1 MSVCIFELC
10 RRKTSIVNKKL
21 AKTWLS
27 CVITRRSFWMDG
39 AKLCL
44 LVSKPSLA
52 ALRNLSIKN
61 RSEDKR
67 HQKHR
72 KNPRFCSGWTSVE
85 GPECLEQDSMRDKIR
100 QLLQIYKA
108 HVYWMGKGQ
117 WNPLAPC
124 RADPLSHDPDK
135 TQTVPPESKVA
146 LSVKFSSPVPWW
158 SLSQGFWVVRSPCGC
173 RTSWLWPDPLLF
185 DQ

>member
-1 MSVCIFELC
+1 MESKTRPAFNDLFGEMSAVCPGMQKKKKAFCLLSFQFAMLSCLSASLNSVGEKPLLLI
-10 RRKTSIVNKKL
+10 KKL

-117 WNPLAPC
+117 
-124 RADPLSHDPDK
+124 
-135 TQTVPPESKVA
+135 
-146 LSVKFSSPVPWW
+146 
-158 SLSQGFWVVRSPCGC
+158 
-173 RTSWLWPDPLLF
+173 
-185 DQ
+185 